1 MWTSPLG
8 SSASVS
14 LSFAHWNMMMIRIMM
29 MMISIMMMINK
40 DEGCIEVLPWEPRRA
55 SRHWGWSWRC
65 SRWSGTRPRASPS
78 SAAPSVPENVDEDYL
93 DHDLLLWLH
102 PYLNGLAEHLEHAH
116 VLVELVTPS
125 GEHPQG
131 AIRELLPDDHD
142 HDGHHHHHCHSNY
155 KTCFEGYA
163 PTLAASH
170 HRRKATRCRCSL
182 DVSCLGT
189 AWDSPWWLCSLATM
203 FIPDI
208 GEHVNWLKS
217 TKDKGVH
224 SEAKFA
230 DLVIIIMTM
239 IINVIIMIILPMIT
253 CALSTDIFFFPPCS
267 TLILRSRPSGLLKM
281 LSSGNRFCGFW
292 RWQWWFHDDFDFDND
307 HHHHHLWLDK
317 LLIDNMRGEV
327 KTSTHSQEDH
337 RHLQWVSL
345 KQMISFIS
353 KQSWLWQSFWT

>member
-1 MWTSPLG
+1 
-8 SSASVS
+8 
-14 LSFAHWNMMMIRIMM
+14 MITI
-29 MMISIMMMINK
+29 
-40 DEGCIEVLPWEPRRA
+40 
-55 SRHWGWSWRC
+55 
-65 SRWSGTRPRASPS
+65 
-78 SAAPSVPENVDEDYL
+78 
-93 DHDLLLWLH
+93 
-102 PYLNGLAEHLEHAH
+102 
-116 VLVELVTPS
+116 
-125 GEHPQG
+125 
-131 AIRELLPDDHD
+131 AIIVIQ
-142 HDGHHHHHCHSNY
+142 NT

-163 PTLAASH
+163 PTLAASR

-189 AWDSPWWLCSLATM
+189 AWDSPSWLCSLATM

-230 DLVIIIMTM
+230 DLVIIIFMIM
-239 IINVIIMIILPMIT
+239 IINYIIMIILPMIT

-317 LLIDNMRGEV
+317 LLIDNMRWEV
-327 KTSTHSQEDH
+327 ETSTHSQEDH

-345 KQMISFIS
+345 KQMILFIS
-353 KQSWLWQSFWT
+353 KQSWLS